1 MNFELVE
8 NTLKSL
14 LLSTVKITSKKR
26 ILGAGQ
32 IQLFDIKDFNIKLL
46 FTTGKKLEILYPFD
60 IHRKDNIYYF
70 DYRLEHIHRC
80 DLLWKP
86 RVNRMITNHRNKYCD
101 FLLSIEELY

>member
-1 MNFELVE
+1 MNFDLVE

-26 ILGAGQ
+26 VLGNGQ

-46 FTTGKKLEILYPFD
+46 FTTGKKLEILYPFNVHERNS
-60 IHRKDNIYYF
+60 IVYF
-70 DYRLEHIHRC
+70 DYRLGYIHRA

-86 RVNRMITNHRNKYCD
+86 KVNRMITNHRNKYCD
-101 FLLSIEELY
+101 LLLSIERL

>member
-26 ILGAGQ
+26 TLGIGQ

-46 FTTGKKLEILYPFD
+46 FTTGKKLEILYPFNV
-60 IHRKDNIYYF
+60 HRKDTIVYF
-70 DYRLEHIHRC
+70 DYRLEYIHRDDVLC
-80 DLLWKP
+80 KP
-86 RVNRMITNHRNKYCD
+86 RVNRMITNRRNKYCD
-101 FLLSIEELY
+101 LLLSIEEL

>member
-26 ILGAGQ
+26 TLGIGQ

-46 FTTGKKLEILYPFD
+46 FTTGKKLEILYPFNV
-60 IHRKDNIYYF
+60 HRKENVVYF
-70 DYRLEHIHRC
+70 DYRLEYIHRE
-80 DLLWKP
+80 DVLFKP
-86 RVNRMITNHRNKYCD
+86 RVNRMITNPRNKYCD
-101 FLLSIEELY
+101 LLLSIEEL

>member
-26 ILGAGQ
+26 VLGHGQ

-46 FTTGKKLEILYPFD
+46 FTTGKKLEVLYPFNVHEQD
-60 IHRKDNIYYF
+60 RIVYF
-70 DYRLEHIHRC
+70 DYRLDYIHRD

-86 RVNRMITNHRNKYCD
+86 KVNRMITNPRNKYCD
-101 FLLSIEELY
+101 LLLSIERL

>member
-26 ILGAGQ
+26 TLGLGQ

-46 FTTGKKLEILYPFD
+46 FTTGKKLEILYTFNV
-60 IHRKDNIYYF
+60 HRKENVVYF
-70 DYRLEHIHRC
+70 DYRLEYIHR
-80 DLLWKP
+80 DDVLSKP
-86 RVNRMITNHRNKYCD
+86 RVNRMITNPRNKYCD
-101 FLLSIEELY
+101 LLLSIEEL

>member
-26 ILGAGQ
+26 ILGQGQ

-46 FTTGKKLEILYPFD
+46 FTTGKKLEI
-60 IHRKDNIYYF
+60 HQKNNITYF
-70 DYRLEHIHRC
+70 DYRLEYIHRDDVLC
-80 DLLWKP
+80 KP
-86 RVNRMITNHRNKYCD
+86 KVNRMITNHRNKYCD
-101 FLLSIEELY
+101 LLLSIEEL

>member
-26 ILGAGQ
+26 ILGQGQ

-46 FTTGKKLEILYPFD
+46 FTTGKNSPK
-60 IHRKDNIYYF
+60 K
-70 DYRLEHIHRC
+70 
-80 DLLWKP
+80 
-86 RVNRMITNHRNKYCD
+86 
-101 FLLSIEELY
+101 

>member
-14 LLSTVKITSKKR
+14 LLSTIKITSKKR
-26 ILGAGQ
+26 ILGTGQ
-32 IQLFDIKDFNIKLL
+32 VQLFSIKDFNIKLL
-46 FTTGKKLEILYPFD
+46 FTTGKKLEILYPFNL
-60 IHRKDNIYYF
+60 HRKGSMIYF
-70 DYRLEHIHRC
+70 DYRLESIHRN

-101 FLLSIEELY
+101 LLLSIEEL

>member
-26 ILGAGQ
+26 TLGTGQ

-46 FTTGKKLEILYPFD
+46 FTTGKKLEILYPFNV
-60 IHRKDNIYYF
+60 HRKENIIYF
-70 DYRLEHIHRC
+70 DYRLEYIHR
-80 DLLWKP
+80 DDVLSKP
-86 RVNRMITNHRNKYCD
+86 RVNRMITNPRNKYCD
-101 FLLSIEELY
+101 LLLSIEEL

>member
-26 ILGAGQ
+26 VLGLGQ

-46 FTTGKKLEILYPFD
+46 FSTGKKLEILYPFNV
-60 IHRKDNIYYF
+60 HRKENIIYF
-70 DYRLEHIHRC
+70 DYRLEYIHR
-80 DLLWKP
+80 DDVLSKP
-86 RVNRMITNHRNKYCD
+86 RVNRMITNPRNKYCD
-101 FLLSIEELY
+101 LLLSIEEL

>member
-26 ILGAGQ
+26 TLGIGQ

-46 FTTGKKLEILYPFD
+46 FTTGKKLEILYPFNV
-60 IHRKDNIYYF
+60 HRKKNIVYF
-70 DYRLEHIHRC
+70 DYRLEYIHRE
-80 DLLWKP
+80 DVLSKP
-86 RVNRMITNHRNKYCD
+86 RVNRMITNPRNKYCD
-101 FLLSIEELY
+101 LLLSIEEL